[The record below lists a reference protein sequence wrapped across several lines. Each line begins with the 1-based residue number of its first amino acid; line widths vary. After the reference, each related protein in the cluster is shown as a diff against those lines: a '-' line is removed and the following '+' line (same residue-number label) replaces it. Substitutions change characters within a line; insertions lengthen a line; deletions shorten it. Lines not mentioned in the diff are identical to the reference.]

1 MSIPEAATLADTL
14 DCLGAGLFLLDAT
27 GRIVHANASA
37 HALLRK
43 RTAVSALD
51 GKLVACDAHAAQ
63 ALREIVAEAGAGG
76 ARALALPLRARDGEH
91 CIAHVLPL
99 ASGARPRTRA
109 RDAAIALLVHKVV
122 LDLRSPPEAIAGLYG
137 LTPSEVRVLL
147 AIVEVGGVRETAEA
161 LGIAEA
167 TVKTH
172 LHRLFAKTGTAR
184 QAELVKLVAGF
195 ASPVVGRSGTL
206 PCTVNRSMDAAEPD
220 DWYLRRS
227 KTGAARSGRFASLV
241 GVS

>member
-37 HALLRK
+37 HALLRQ
-43 RTAVSALD
+43 RTVVSALD
-51 GKLVACDAHAAQ
+51 GKLVACDANAAQ
-63 ALREIVAEAGAGG
+63 ALKEIVAEAGTGG
-76 ARALALPLRARDGEH
+76 ALALPLRARDGEH
-91 CIAHVLPL
+91 CVAHVLQL
-99 ASGARPRTRA
+99 ASGARPRTGA
-109 RDAAIALLVHKVV
+109 REAAIALLVHKVA

-147 AIVEVGGVRETAEA
+147 AIVDVGGVRETAEA

-172 LHRLFAKTGTAR
+172 LHRLFGKTGATR

-195 ASPVVGRSGTL
+195 ASPVVGRSTAL
-206 PCTVNRSMDAAEPD
+206 PCAVDRSMDAAQPD
-220 DWYLRRS
+220 DWYPRRS
-227 KTGAARSGRFASLV
+227 RNGATRSGRFSSLADAS
-241 GVS
+241 